1 MSSMM
6 TGFPTWVSMSLYS
19 SSGDHGSRLV
29 HTSSSTSRWDHSSFK
44 MPLPEI
50 FPWHI
55 QCNWIFYQELPV
67 LPHLQVA
74 CSKRVCSAVIL
85 AANVNTQQYNGSD
98 HDGDGRLAAQAL
110 HLTSPHPSTSASQPR
125 QACLVYTGIMLVF
138 KKKKCLAVMEWCGSI
153 QAAVGQKGRPQQAY
167 GNQDSLYSSR
177 QFSAH
182 TKCSLARTDN
192 RAVQATRK
200 TCFRYC

>member
-67 LPHLQVA
+67 LPYLQVA

-85 AANVNTQQYNGSD
+85 AANVNTQQYNSSD

-110 HLTSPHPSTSASQPR
+110 HLTSAHPSTSASQPR

-153 QAAVGQKGRPQQAY
+153 QAAESVKKG
-167 GNQDSLYSSR
+167 DHSR
-177 QFSAH
+177 RMAIRIHCTAADNFQHTQNPHAH
-182 TKCSLARTDN
+182 A
-192 RAVQATRK
+192 
-200 TCFRYC
+200 

>member
-1 MSSMM
+1 MDSHVSNHFCHLIDVTPVWKMSSMM

-138 KKKKCLAVMEWCGSI
+138 KRKKHLGCNDVYMQTCNPCGSVI
-153 QAAVGQKGRPQQAY
+153 FA
-167 GNQDSLYSSR
+167 LE
-177 QFSAH
+177 
-182 TKCSLARTDN
+182 
-192 RAVQATRK
+192 
-200 TCFRYC
+200 